1 MILLRIPLC
10 TEVTRRARTVLCERA
25 RSAGGWKTTRRI
37 YRVLRPDHREEQEI
51 QVLEAGGHGG
61 TCPPPDFMERGHRG
75 AQGSTGGVYITYTER
90 QIIIRTRMRTDGVNS
105 KCYIAIMGMV
115 TQILVA
121 RFTCCYECPPQ
132 YKTSSVTYDM

>member
-1 MILLRIPLC
+1 MSEL
-10 TEVTRRARTVLCERA
+10 EVLGGGKQRGVYTVYYVPITAKNKRYRCWKRGAMGARA
-25 RSAGGWKTTRRI
+25 
-37 YRVLRPDHREEQEI
+37 
-51 QVLEAGGHGG
+51 
-61 TCPPPDFMERGHRG
+61 PPPDFMERGHRG
-75 AQGSTGGVYITYTER
+75 AQGSTGGVYIPYTER